1 MIFFPACKKS
11 LRTISLRFYNSFIPG
26 ELYKRVGLKPVGSG
40 FYEKTMKGLLEDNLP
55 DIPLQ
60 WPRASRY
67 LTRSKQRIV
76 NEIGYE
82 VQSLVENAFLDK
94 SGNSSQLI
102 YGEKGIGKS
111 SALTLSVMGVWL
123 HYGNVIPIY
132 VEYTGRV
139 EEYKSPA
146 DLICQ
151 HLHISETTP
160 LSQCLKLLSD
170 RGEYVLFIAD
180 EVEQLYSGVDF
191 KPLRRKVL
199 DELAEL
205 GSQRTG
211 RCYTIL
217 CGSSSLVPMLISK
230 NAVHDD
236 ALRKEFPMVE
246 FAPNLNS
253 RKFAPFRLHRG
264 LDLQFDFNVLKSHY
278 KISDALCNQLYFIA
292 GSNLRTIDTIIQ
304 KLRSRNMDE
313 ESIRSGS
320 GILEYCYPP
329 SMWDLR
335 VQNTFSANEDLIR
348 TLSVASVRKNRA
360 LISRVYRDID
370 QISSISWV
378 AEVKPLTRYEVRTI
392 CEKFNCPVYLL
403 SLLVDKGYFSA
414 PPSLDHLNLAKPM
427 DLLFYYPQY
436 LSERPWNRFLKWV
449 SSTLSGTIKD
459 TADHT
464 SREILT
470 RVIQASVRLFNSSG
484 N

>member
-1 MIFFPACKKS
+1 MAKGIQIFNTFNA
-11 LRTISLRFYNSFIPG
+11 
-26 ELYKRVGLKPVGSG
+26 
-40 FYEKTMKGLLEDNLP
+40 EDLAM
-55 DIPLQ
+55 
-60 WPRASRY
+60 RCR
-67 LTRSKQRIV
+67 
-76 NEIGYE
+76 
-82 VQSLVENAFLDK
+82 
-94 SGNSSQLI
+94 
-102 YGEKGIGKS
+102 GIGKS
-111 SALTLSVMGVWL
+111 SALILSVMGVWL

-132 VEYTGRV
+132 VEYTGSV

-146 DLICQ
+146 ELICQ
-151 HLHISETTP
+151 HLRIIETTP

-170 RGEYVLFIAD
+170 KGEYVLFIAD
-180 EVEQLYSGVDF
+180 EVEQLYSGVDC
-191 KPLRRKVL
+191 KPLRRKIL

-217 CGSSSLVPMLISK
+217 CGNLSLVPTLITK

-246 FAPNLNS
+246 FAPNLNRS
-253 RKFAPFRLHRG
+253 KFAPFRLHRD

-304 KLRSRNMDE
+304 KLRSSNMDE

-335 VQNTFSANEDLIR
+335 AQKTTSANEDLIR
-348 TLSVASVRKNRA
+348 ALSVASVRKNRA
-360 LISRVYRDID
+360 LISRVYRDVD

-378 AEVKPLTRYEVRTI
+378 AELKPLTRYEVKTI
-392 CEKFNCPVYLL
+392 CAKFNCPDYLL

-414 PPSLDHLNLAKPM
+414 PPSLDHLHLAKPM

-436 LSERPWNRFLKWV
+436 LTERPWNCFLKWV
-449 SSTLSGTIKD
+449 SSTLSGTMKEI
-459 TADHT
+459 ADHQA
-464 SREILT
+464 SREILS
-470 RVIQASVRLFNSSG
+470 RVVQASLRLFSG